1 MRSLVICIGVGS
13 QKGRALWWYF
23 TIYIIKLN
31 NTFVYIMLLCCRII
45 DTESDGGSLR
55 CRLTNNASTAGKGR
69 MICKQRLARTKKT
82 RRCRSKI
89 STSHKDKATAR
100 RKLTAQPFS
109 VRNSALLDQDDGKDN
124 VTHEKG
130 KKQFR
135 PLIHT
140 GTSSSLA
147 TALMES
153 AEGKELRQES
163 GEKEEGH
170 KHRQLLT
177 FTGFERKRNAE
188 TVKQLLPMPHLSS
201 NSLWRNEMRNLTALH
216 TLPHLQMKSF
226 FPPNVLAHAQGNT
239 CLEQQ
244 LVSGRQKQLSTL
256 SILPQKLL
264 MLGESPLFDGGVAN
278 SVSFVPP
285 LSVASPADSNCS
297 SHSLTKA
304 GTPVLEAEATNK
316 LTHEESSSILK
327 NDANCRDE
335 AHCKVYS
342 SCKTLDRVN
351 DEKSTKS
358 AKENLKR
365 QHRKLLTENEEKD
378 EMRDSFPENNPRNK
392 GRRRRKRPKLE
403 TGKLQQSTRKRHA
416 IGSPTNRESED
427 DNALLEEALW
437 ISKLQH
443 ATGKVSRGYGVPDL
457 FYCPRPSRSR
467 GNIIDNQDV
476 SLKVDDIVWA
486 KLVDRP
492 WWPAKILSFIKC
504 ETGSKQTM
512 PFVSVQWLGRPPSFT
527 DVLPSSLILP
537 FAVNF
542 REHFLPH
549 KKSNIYVR
557 AIEEALDS
565 TGLDP
570 IRCIDP
576 LIVGQ
581 TEVCTN

>member
-1 MRSLVICIGVGS
+1 
-13 QKGRALWWYF
+13 
-23 TIYIIKLN
+23 
-31 NTFVYIMLLCCRII
+31 MLLSCRII
-45 DTESDGGSLR
+45 DTESDEGSLR
-55 CRLTNNASTAGKGR
+55 CRSTNNASTAGKGR
-69 MICKQRLARTKKT
+69 IICKQRLALTKKT

-89 STSHKDKATAR
+89 STSQKDKTAR
-100 RKLTAQPFS
+100 RKLTAQPFNI
-109 VRNSALLDQDDGKDN
+109 RNSAPLDQDI
-124 VTHEKG
+124 THEKG

-163 GEKEEGH
+163 GEKEEGY
-170 KHRQLLT
+170 KDQAYRQLLT

-188 TVKQLLPMPHLSS
+188 TVPVVQPLLPMPHLSS
-201 NSLWRNEMRNLTALH
+201 NSLWRNEMENLAALH
-216 TLPHLQMKSF
+216 TLPHLQIQSLYS
-226 FPPNVLAHAQGNT
+226 PNVLAHAQGNT

-244 LVSGRQKQLSTL
+244 LISGRQKQLSTL
-256 SILPQKLL
+256 STPILE
-264 MLGESPLFDGGVAN
+264 ESPLFDGSVAN
-278 SVSFVPP
+278 SVSFVSP

-297 SHSLTKA
+297 SHSLTKDD
-304 GTPVLEAEATNK
+304 TSMLEAEATNK

-351 DEKSTKS
+351 DEKSTKC

-378 EMRDSFPENNPRNK
+378 EMRDSFPDNNPRNK

-570 IRCIDP
+570 IRCIANSEIGLSLDEQKCVP
-576 LIVGQ
+576 ID
-581 TEVCTN
+581 